1 MEQSFDTL
9 DKFSPETLRILDYRN
24 SDSNPRT
31 AELTEVQQMLSEHFS
46 EQDDFSNGLYLS

>member
-1 MEQSFDTL
+1 MEQSLDTL